1 MKLICHI
8 GVHKT
13 GTSALQ
19 AFLHQ
24 NHEVLRDR
32 GVWYEPVA
40 GHTNHTPIA
49 QALQKPGS
57 PGPRLI
63 TANLEA
69 AHKHG
74 CGLCLLSSEAFVE
87 HPFEIGEFT
96 SVVKG
101 IDVTV
106 IAYMRRSDEII
117 LSAHNELVRS
127 LGWTTTVAERMP
139 YDPTYRDL
147 LFHWL
152 GERPWRLMLAPY
164 DQAQWPNGSI
174 FDDFLAMLGIESAGF
189 DTAVQVEAANR
200 SLPPALLEVLRISNR
215 LDLAPEKRKAF
226 IAGLFE
232 AWDLHPDWYRAG
244 SLLSDDDRAALQD
257 KLRERIHI
265 FRPYFREGFDETFLF
280 SEGSSA
286 SDRKVEAVIG

>member
-1 MKLICHI
+1 
-8 GVHKT
+8 
-13 GTSALQ
+13 
-19 AFLHQ
+19 
-24 NHEVLRDR
+24 
-32 GVWYEPVA
+32 
-40 GHTNHTPIA
+40 
-49 QALQKPGS
+49 
-57 PGPRLI
+57 
-63 TANLEA
+63 
-69 AHKHG
+69 
-74 CGLCLLSSEAFVE
+74 
-87 HPFEIGEFT
+87 
-96 SVVKG
+96 
-101 IDVTV
+101 
-106 IAYMRRSDEII
+106 
-117 LSAHNELVRS
+117 
-127 LGWTTTVAERMP
+127 MP

-189 DTAVQVEAANR
+189 DRAVQVEAANR

-265 FRPYFREGFDETFLF
+265 YRPYFREGFDETFLF
-280 SEGSSA
+280 SEGSGKGVS
-286 SDRKVEAVIG
+286 SRRE